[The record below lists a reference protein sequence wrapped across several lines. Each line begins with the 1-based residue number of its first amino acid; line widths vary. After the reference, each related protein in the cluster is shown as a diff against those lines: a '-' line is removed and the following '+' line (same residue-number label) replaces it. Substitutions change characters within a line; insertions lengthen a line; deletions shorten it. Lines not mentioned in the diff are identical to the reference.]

1 MATLSIRTLTH
12 ANNKAKVPSDERSQF
27 FREQYKE
34 HGLSFAGKT
43 NIFGVEYTGVEAG
56 NHHSRLALRKAF
68 ERLLET
74 PPPVAEET
82 DVVIIADHAFLND
95 GKEEERKLEKV
106 DGKEKMVKVQVEREG
121 IQTLLKE
128 FGTKLGKITVLF
140 ENSQE
145 GPEEEEELG
154 KHISLLLQAKES
166 GSDNRVHIL
175 HFQKEV
181 TSSLYSQFVNSAAGI
196 PVTV

>member
-1 MATLSIRTLTH
+1 
-12 ANNKAKVPSDERSQF
+12 
-27 FREQYKE
+27 
-34 HGLSFAGKT
+34 
-43 NIFGVEYTGVEAG
+43 
-56 NHHSRLALRKAF
+56 
-68 ERLLET
+68 
-74 PPPVAEET
+74 VAEET
-82 DVVIIADHAFLND
+82 DVVIIADHEFLND

-121 IQTLLKE
+121 IQNLLKE

-175 HFQKEV
+175 HFRKEV

-196 PVTV
+196 PATV

>member
-1 MATLSIRTLTH
+1 MPTLSIRTLTH

-34 HGLSFAGKT
+34 HGLSFAGRT
-43 NIFGVEYTGVEAG
+43 NIFGAEYTAVEAG

-68 ERLLET
+68 ERLVES
-74 PPPVAEET
+74 PAMAGET
-82 DVVIIADHAFLND
+82 DVVIIADYAFLSD

-106 DGKEKMVKVQVEREG
+106 NGKEKMVKVEVEREG
-121 IQTLLKE
+121 IQKLLEE
-128 FGTKLGKITVLF
+128 FGPKFGKITVLF

-145 GPEEEEELG
+145 GPDEEGELA
-154 KHISLLLQAKES
+154 KHISLLLQAKE
-166 GSDNRVHIL
+166 DRKKPHVHIL

-181 TSSLYSQFVNSAAGI
+181 TPSLYTQFVNSAAGI
-196 PVTV
+196 PVTA

>member
-1 MATLSIRTLTH
+1 MPTLSIRSLTH

-43 NIFGVEYTGVEAG
+43 NIFGVEYTAVEAG

-68 ERLLET
+68 ERPLET
-74 PPPVAEET
+74 SPTAEEI
-82 DVVIIADHAFLND
+82 DMVIIADHAFLTD
-95 GKEEERKLEKV
+95 GKEEERKPEKV

-121 IQTLLKE
+121 IQTLLEE
-128 FGTKLGKITVLF
+128 FGPKFGRITVLF

-145 GPEEEEELG
+145 GPEEEGELG

-166 GSDNRVHIL
+166 SSNNRVHIL